1 MRQLLSLFCLV
12 VLFASCEKSD
22 DPAKKVVLDGYI
34 YAGEPID
41 DIRLTKLIPFG
52 GEDSTAEPINDA
64 LVFIDWRGT
73 KYPLVPAGGDSG
85 FYKYPG
91 TDLQILEGESYRI
104 EFDYFGRDTYAETSI
119 PPAPRN
125 FSLDSDS
132 IRFEAIEIDLGFFV
146 FRDTLSLDNVNV
158 RWDNPAQDYFYLTVE
173 NIESEK
179 RRISQGGLFGGGG
192 FDFRVFS
199 EPFQTDQYSIG
210 ATDVTHYGRHIVKLY
225 RINQEYLDLY
235 ETRVQDSRNLQEPLT
250 NVVNG
255 LGVFAGFN
263 GQSDTIYVVL
273 K

>member
-146 FRDTLSLDNVNV
+146 FRDTLSLDKVNV

-199 EPFQTDQYSIG
+199 EPFQTDEYIIRSN
-210 ATDVTHYGRHIVKLY
+210 DVTHYGKHIVNLY